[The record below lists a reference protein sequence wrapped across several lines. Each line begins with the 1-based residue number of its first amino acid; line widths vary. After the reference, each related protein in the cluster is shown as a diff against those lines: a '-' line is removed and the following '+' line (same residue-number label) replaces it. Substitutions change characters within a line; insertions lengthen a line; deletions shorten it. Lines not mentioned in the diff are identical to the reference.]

1 MEKSDFHQA
10 DHTVIISD
18 LHLADAEPPHPRNPL
33 WKRFK
38 RKKYFTDRSF
48 KNFLDEVQ
56 KNAQAPVELIL
67 NGDIFDF
74 DSVTE
79 IPKKK
84 RPFRVTWLEKER
96 GLNSEENKSRY
107 KISVILR
114 DHDVWVDAL
123 RGFVLNGN
131 RVIFVIGNHDMELHW
146 PGVQEDILH
155 TLDLPQEFRTQ
166 VRFCEWFYVSNKDTL
181 IEHGNQ
187 YDAYCV
193 CNNPIHPLIRK
204 GFKVYVRLPF
214 GNLAGRYMV
223 NGMGLINPHVES
235 NYIMGLGQWLGFFFK
250 YMIRVQPFIAFT
262 WLWSAAVT
270 LFLSITDG
278 LLPAIKDP
286 LTVESRVESIA
297 EKANA
302 APYMVRALRELHEHP
317 AIFNPL
323 KIMQELWLDRA
334 FLLGGILLLS
344 FWIFSVLNL
353 ITPVSIYWFIGIF
366 LLLFP
371 VLIYYAA
378 SVKSDV
384 YAFQDKA
391 LENIPIAAQITKVNR
406 VIHGHTHRPIH
417 SQVESIEVLNTGTW
431 SPAFKDPQ
439 CMEKYSAECFA
450 WIRPTADGQSREA
463 KLLIWKNPGFQEVSK
478 NEVAV
483 GDVTKGT

>member
-1 MEKSDFHQA
+1 MEIADFSA
-10 DHTVIISD
+10 ATDTIIISD

-38 RKKYFTDRSF
+38 RKKYFIDRSF
-48 KNFLDEVQ
+48 KDFLEEIQ
-56 KNAQAPVELIL
+56 KKTPNKIELIL

-79 IPKKK
+79 IPPKK
-84 RPFRVTWLEKER
+84 RPFRVNWLEKKC
-96 GLNSEENKSRY
+96 GLNSEEQKSRY

-123 RGFVLNGN
+123 RGFLLNGN

-155 TLDLPQEFRTQ
+155 TLDVPHEFRQ
-166 VRFCEWFYVSNKDTL
+166 NVRFCEWFYISNKDTL

-193 CNNPIHPLIRK
+193 CSNPVHPLVRE
-204 GFKVYVRLPF
+204 GFGVFVRLPF

-223 NGMGLINPHVES
+223 NNMGLINPHVES
-235 NYIMGLGQWLGFFFK
+235 NYIMGLGQWLVFFFK
-250 YMIRVQPFIAFT
+250 YFIRVQPQIAWT
-262 WLWSAAVT
+262 WFWTAGVT
-270 LFLSITDG
+270 LFLSIGEG

-286 LTVESRVESIA
+286 LTTEARVENIA
-297 EKANA
+297 SKANA

-317 AIFNPL
+317 AIFSPI
-323 KIMQELWLDRA
+323 KILQELWLDRA
-334 FLLGGILLLS
+334 LLLGALLFVS

-353 ITPVSIYWFIGIF
+353 ITPVSIYWFVGIF
-366 LLLFP
+366 LVFFP
-371 VLIYYAA
+371 LLIYYAA

-391 LENIPIAAQITKVNR
+391 IENIPIAAQITKVSR

-417 SQVESIEVLNTGTW
+417 SEVQGVEVANTGTW
-431 SPAFKDPQ
+431 SPAFKDPK
-439 CMEKYSAECFA
+439 CMEKYSIECFA
-450 WIRPTADGQSREA
+450 WIKPKSDGLSREV
-463 KLLIWKNPGFQEVSK
+463 KLMVWKNHSFHEISK
-478 NEVAV
+478 AAAV
-483 GDVTKGT
+483 EAHK